1 MAPQRDKARKVKIIA
16 SAAVLVLVIVLGYLS
31 AGRGSTSSGTAV
43 NAAASSN
50 SGAPATPADPS
61 APSSA
66 PFPDEARR
74 IPGDPYALGNVKAP
88 VVMVVWSDFQCP
100 FCGHFARETEPT
112 LVKQFVDA
120 GVLRIEW
127 RDFPYLGKESELAA
141 VAGRAAAAQGRFW
154 QFHDLVYAHEHRVNH
169 GDLSAA
175 HLREYAAAAGL
186 DLARYDADVKANR
199 GADKVQADL
208 SEGVALGIT
217 GTPAFLINGQPVLGA
232 QPTATF
238 VAMIQQA
245 AAAAK

>member
-1 MAPQRDKARKVKIIA
+1 VKIIA
-16 SAAVLVLVIVLGYLS
+16 SAAVLVLVIVLAFLS
-31 AGRGSTSSGTAV
+31 TGGGSGSSSAAV
-43 NAAASSN
+43 SPAASSS
-50 SGAPATPADPS
+50 SGAPATPADS
-61 APSSA
+61 STPSSA

-74 IPGDPYALGNVKAP
+74 IPGDPYAMGKVDAP

-127 RDFPYLGKESELAA
+127 RDFPYLGKESQLAA
-141 VAGRAAAAQGRFW
+141 VAGRAAAAQGKFW
-154 QFHDLVYAHEHRVNH
+154 QFHDLVYAHEHQVNH

-175 HLREYAAAAGL
+175 HLREYASAAGL
-186 DLARYDADVKANR
+186 GLARYDADVKANR

-208 SEGVALGIT
+208 SEGVGLGIT